1 MKKLLI
7 ILLLMGCFT
16 LIHFTADAQ
25 CSICNKTVMQM
36 GAKPAQGF
44 NTGILY
50 LMFIPYAAV
59 GLIGYKW
66 WKSRRGV
73 E

>member
-1 MKKLLI
+1 
-7 ILLLMGCFT
+7 
-16 LIHFTADAQ
+16 
-25 CSICNKTVMQM
+25 MQM